1 MMRRASRNLGLAILF
16 ILLAVA
22 VWWAAGGLLQ
32 RPPGISAAAL
42 TPAPTPADDR
52 RVAVLTLT
60 VTSDEA
66 GQVVSVVM
74 ADGLIR
80 PGYGPNVLD
89 RPGAWTVSLRST
101 AEEVLRFGIPDP
113 RLVRVEG
120 GAGDS
125 PHTSVFLTEA
135 EFEVTLPLADAVG
148 NDLSVSEVRLLDQ
161 TGNLIFVA
169 ALRGVEIVPIPSRQ
183 VPAGAAG
190 PS

>member
-1 MMRRASRNLGLAILF
+1 MRKTTRNLGLAVLL

-22 VWWAAGGLLQ
+22 AWWAGGRRLQ
-32 RPPGISAAAL
+32 GPPGISAVAL

-60 VTSDEA
+60 VTSNEA
-66 GQVVSVVM
+66 GEVVSVVM
-74 ADGLIR
+74 ADGQIR
-80 PGYGPNVLD
+80 PGYGPNVLG
-89 RPGAWTVSLRST
+89 RPGAWNVSLSAT

-120 GAGDS
+120 GAGDT
-125 PHTSVFLTEA
+125 PHTSAFLTEV
-135 EFEVTLPLADAVG
+135 EFEVILPLADALG
-148 NDLSVSEVRLLDQ
+148 NDLGVSEVRLLDQ
-161 TGNLIFVA
+161 SGNLLFVA
-169 ALRGVEIVPIPSRQ
+169 ALRGDEIVPIPIRQ